1 MLIIRLSID
10 LAYLYAYILRVSNDE
25 ILPHVLVVDDEAI
38 NRLLLITALRK
49 RGYLP
54 EEAANGKDALEKI
67 KQKSPDLILLDVM
80 MPDLT
85 GFDVCRSL
93 KEHKETADI
102 PVILVTALHSREDI
116 EEGIKAGA
124 DEFISKPVNINELM
138 VRVRTLL
145 KIREL
150 NAHVASSGL
159 LSSFDGIAASGLSS
173 PTELSCAEADHLI
186 ASIIEAHLAVGPE
199 DYHRPHAVFVS
210 LSAGSYEC
218 GGKLFFRTE
227 EDIEE
232 ENIDAELN
240 IEQLQSLGVWQEGM
254 LMSNWQ
260 GTAFSPEA
268 YTRFFPEKLIE
279 KLGTIRNFILYI
291 NDSQRILFLN
301 FHRSL
306 KLFDLTW
313 YRHLGFYIYLL
324 LLVFEKMGK
333 KEDEYLNLVRELGK
347 ITEVKEG
354 SEGKH
359 RRIQRVCALLCNKLD
374 CSPGYTT
381 TLLDAVQLYD
391 VSKLM
396 IDQSILSKDGP
407 LSGTEWTLVRKAPV
421 LASWVF
427 HELPRLSTA
436 REIAANLY
444 ERYDG
449 TGYPL
454 GRKGREIPFAA
465 RLVRVVDIY
474 ESLRSRRSFRSP
486 FSHDEAI
493 ALLSEG
499 DDRLSPDH
507 FDPEILRLFLSLE
520 EDVQTIYGDIPKA
533 T

>member
-1 MLIIRLSID
+1 
-10 LAYLYAYILRVSNDE
+10 VNNDE
-25 ILPHVLVVDDEAI
+25 VLPHVLVVDDEAI
-38 NRLLLITALRK
+38 NRLLLVTALKK

-54 EEAANGKDALEKI
+54 EEAANGKDALEKVE
-67 KQKSPDLILLDVM
+67 QKPPDLILLDVM

-93 KEHKETADI
+93 KERKETADI

-159 LSSFDGIAASGLSS
+159 LSSTGEGAAPDFSDS
-173 PTELSCAEADHLI
+173 TELSCAEADHLI
-186 ASIIEAHLAVGPE
+186 ASVIEAHLAVGPE

-227 EDIEE
+227 GDIEE
-232 ENIDAELN
+232 EDIDAELD
-240 IEQLQSLGVWQEGM
+240 IERMQSLGVWQEGM

-260 GTAFSPEA
+260 ETSPSPEA
-268 YTRFFPEKLIE
+268 YTRFFPEKLVE
-279 KLGTIRNFILYI
+279 KLGTIRNFILYYV

-359 RRIQRVCALLCNKLD
+359 KRIQKVCALLCNKLD
-374 CSPGYTT
+374 CSSGYTT

-407 LSGTEWTLVRKAPV
+407 LSGTEWALVRKAPV

-465 RLVRVVDIY
+465 RLVRVADIY
-474 ESLRSRRSFRSP
+474 ESLRSRRSFRRP

-493 ALLSEG
+493 ALLRDG

-520 EDVQTIYGDIPKA
+520 EEVQTIYGDIPKA